1 TIEQAT
7 AKYQSLDKGIY
18 NYDFSSASASYPKS
32 NSKTPLELEE
42 ARNAVEIAKAAKAPR
57 YAPEAFGRAQT
68 SLTEAERLFA
78 SKGDRK
84 RVIQSARDAVQNAA
98 DARTRALKRENDER
112 IAQQQA
118 AAAAAEASAKAQ
130 AEAAAK
136 AQQQAEI
143 QKLQAERDAAQQ
155 AQARAEAEA
164 AQHAAQLQA
173 QQEQDKARQ
182 AQAAAAQAEKEK
194 EQLRAQLLEQFNRIL
209 PTTDTPRGLKVNMAD
224 VLFDFGK
231 FDLKESAREALA
243 KMTGIVIAHPGLKL
257 AVEGYTDSIGSD
269 TFNLTLSQ
277 NRADTVRAY
286 LVNQG
291 LDPNTITA
299 TGYGKSNPV
308 ASNDT
313 AEGRQ
318 QNRRV
323 EIIISGQLIG
333 EKLTGGTS
341 TPQQ

>member
-1 TIEQAT
+1 
-7 AKYQSLDKGIY
+7 
-18 NYDFSSASASYPKS
+18 
-32 NSKTPLELEE
+32 
-42 ARNAVEIAKAAKAPR
+42 
-57 YAPEAFGRAQT
+57 
-68 SLTEAERLFA
+68 
-78 SKGDRK
+78 
-84 RVIQSARDAVQNAA
+84 
-98 DARTRALKRENDER
+98 
-112 IAQQQA
+112 
-118 AAAAAEASAKAQ
+118 
-130 AEAAAK
+130 
-136 AQQQAEI
+136 
-143 QKLQAERDAAQQ
+143 
-155 AQARAEAEA
+155 
-164 AQHAAQLQA
+164 
-173 QQEQDKARQ
+173 
-182 AQAAAAQAEKEK
+182 
-194 EQLRAQLLEQFNRIL
+194 LLEQFNRIL

-231 FDLKESAREALA
+231 YDLKPPAREALA
-243 KMTGIVIAHPGLKL
+243 KMSGIVIAHPGLKL
-257 AVEGYTDSIGSD
+257 AVEGYTDSVGSD

-323 EIIISGQLIG
+323 EIIISGEVIG
-333 EKLTGGTS
+333 ERLGGPA